1 MANYFGLLSLILF
14 LSACSGS
21 QKSTTIPA
29 EKESV
34 PEVIAPSKPEVKI
47 SKFWDANELNNFISN
62 KNTEITECYENVK
75 IKVPDLD
82 GWVKLRIKLN
92 PGGFVED
99 IQVVEDSLGSQDL
112 LSCITGKIKKWKTPV
127 VETDKPV
134 WLDIP
139 YEFMPL
145 TAKSGTETIRTREE
159 IIEFCSQQQ
168 GSLSSCFDL
177 DNAID
182 RSKVYTFGV
191 NFNILPDGKV
201 TDVVVTNSSIQ
212 NESVELCLTNKV
224 KLFQLRSLQSDK
236 MQPFSINFSF
246 KF

>member
-1 MANYFGLLSLILF
+1 MAKYFGYLSFILLVA
-14 LSACSGS
+14 ACSGS
-21 QKSTTIPA
+21 NQTTTSA
-29 EKESV
+29 EKEPASV
-34 PEVIAPSKPEVKI
+34 VAVPAKPDVKV
-47 SKFWDANELNNFISN
+47 SKFWDANELNDFISN
-62 KNTEITECYENVK
+62 KNAEITECYENVK
-75 IKVPDLD
+75 VKVPDLD

-112 LSCITGKIKKWKTPV
+112 LSCINGKIKRWKTPV

-139 YEFMPL
+139 YEFTPL
-145 TAKSGTETIRTREE
+145 TARSGTESIRSKEE
-159 IIEFCSQQQ
+159 IVEFCSQQQ
-168 GSLSSCFDL
+168 GSLSACFDL
-177 DNAID
+177 DGAID
-182 RSKVYTFGV
+182 RSKVYVFGV
-191 NFNILPDGKV
+191 NFNILPDGRV

-224 KLFQLRSLQSDK
+224 KLFKLRSLKSDK